1 MLFSTWE
8 TFAKKRFEQGFL
20 QGWAKTHGGLEALE
34 EYYAERE
41 GRTHKRVKTSA
52 VRNEREIL
60 TERVA
65 KLEKERADRDLMTR
79 IVDLLEQEVGERK
92 RLAERVVEL
101 ERLIKERD

>member
-1 MLFSTWE
+1 MFSTWE

-41 GRTHKRVKTSA
+41 GRNHKRVKTSA

-65 KLEKERADRDLMTR
+65 QLERERADRDLMTR

-92 RLAERVVEL
+92 RLAERVAEL